1 MRIVQGAALCG
12 AFLSGVALP
21 ALGQSPDA
29 TRPPDA
35 TRVLAAARDALGGD
49 ATLQSVKTFVATGRT
64 RQLRGNNLVPIEFE
78 INCELPDKFVRKDE
92 IPAQDTDITVAGFRG
107 DELIQS
113 PSGRGGAR
121 GGPAGAPQQRVATLK
136 QDFVRLTLG
145 AFATSFPTFPLT
157 FKYAAEAEAPEGK
170 ADVLDVTG
178 PANFAARLLVQR
190 DTHLPVML
198 MWQMPAGAARGRDAA
213 PGPPPGAAAGAPP
226 PPPPPGAPPAP
237 PRGGPP
243 PAAEAE
249 HRLYYG
255 DYRPVN
261 GGIKWPFRIRHAV
274 AGTTVEE
281 TIFDRV
287 AVNVKIDPRK
297 FEAPK

>member
-1 MRIVQGAALCG
+1 MRVLHSAALCG
-12 AFLSGVALP
+12 AVLNGVAFL
-21 ALGQSPDA
+21 ALGQTRDA
-29 TRPPDA
+29 AP
-35 TRVLAAARDALGGD
+35 VLAAARDALGGD

-92 IPAQDTDITVAGFRG
+92 IPAQDTDVTVAGFRG

-113 PSGRGGAR
+113 PSGRGGER
-121 GGPAGAPQQRVATLK
+121 GGPPNAPQQRVAVLK

-145 AFATSFPTFPLT
+145 VFATSFPTFPLT

-178 PANFAARLLVQR
+178 PANFMARLLVQR

-198 MWQMPAGAARGRDAA
+198 MWQMPAAGGGRGPSA
-213 PGPPPGAAAGAPP
+213 PSSTAGAPP
-226 PPPPPGAPPAP
+226 PVPSGAPPAAAQGTP
-237 PRGGPP
+237 PPALQGGPP
-243 PAAEAE
+243 AAPQAE
-249 HRLYYG
+249 HRLYYA

-261 GGIKWPFRIRHAV
+261 GGIKWPFRLRHAV
-274 AGTTVEE
+274 AGTTIEE
-281 TIFDRV
+281 TTFDRIT
-287 AVNVKIDPRK
+287 VNVKIDPRK

>member
-1 MRIVQGAALCG
+1 MRVIRGAALCG
-12 AFLSGVALP
+12 GFLYGVSLM
-21 ALGQSPDA
+21 ALGQPPNA
-29 TRPPDA
+29 TG
-35 TRVLAAARDALGGD
+35 VLSAARDALGGD
-49 ATLQSVKTFVATGRT
+49 AKLQAVTTFVATGRT

-92 IPAQDTDITVAGFRG
+92 IPAQDTDITLAGFRG

-121 GGPAGAPQQRVATLK
+121 GGPPNAPQQRLAVLK

-145 AFATSFPTFPLT
+145 VFATSFPTFPLT

-178 PANFAARLLVQR
+178 PANFTARLLVQR

-198 MWQMPAGAARGRDAA
+198 IWQMPPAGAGRGPGAPGAA
-213 PGPPPGAAAGAPP
+213 PGVPPPAASGAPPAAAGAPP
-226 PPPPPGAPPAP
+226 PA

-243 PAAEAE
+243 AAEQAE
-249 HRLYYG
+249 HRLYYA
-255 DYRPVN
+255 DYRPVS

-274 AGTTVEE
+274 AGATIEE
-281 TIFDRV
+281 TTFDRV
-287 AVNVKIDPRK
+287 SVNVKIDPRK
-297 FEAPK
+297 FEASK